1 MLFLIFGNNHITYY
15 AFILKYLYINHLF
28 IFTYLFTFSFK
39 QPKDL
44 NNYQLKFLNI
54 YLFFLIKNGEK
65 NIKKFRH
72 QQDLNLRSFRNEISS
87 LTP

>member
-1 MLFLIFGNNHITYY
+1 MFLYLSIFILTIYLFLHIY
-15 AFILKYLYINHLF
+15 
-28 IFTYLFTFSFK
+28 FTFSFK